1 MLNSGKWPQIFK
13 ETSPKSENAGTVHE
27 KSWLVDGDR
36 SGSLFFR
43 LDFSGRVIARLPP
56 APCRKEWRRIEEIG
70 CSVGFMQN
78 CPADLHL
85 AGFCGISADCAE
97 SGLDSPNFAFS
108 QNSSVAQFEHFW
120 GLQLSPSVFSLPIK
134 NVPIIG
140 CSTNAENAGHF
151 YR

>member
-1 MLNSGKWPQIFK
+1 MQGLFVKRVVPSMVIGLGPF
-13 ETSPKSENAGTVHE
+13 
-27 KSWLVDGDR
+27 
-36 SGSLFFR
+36 FFR

-108 QNSSVAQFEHFW
+108 QNSSVAQFEHFL

-140 CSTNAENAGHF
+140 SSTNADISSDEDEVH
-151 YR
+151 YIP